1 MCIRDSIY
9 SGTVGAAVGGR
20 KLKYPP
26 IAISVASYST
36 LNIDFI
42 VNKSSEL
49 IDKIIKLP
57 AIFDGKVFNI
67 NFPDLNEKKC
77 KGIKVTGVAKRD
89 IPAKPIEVESENDNK
104 RYRYNLS
111 GKPIKESITTDADAL
126 QDGFISVSIL
136 DYGLDNPNLR
146 EKLTDFIYE

>member
-1 MCIRDSIY
+1 MCIRD
-9 SGTVGAAVGGR
+9 
-20 KLKYPP
+20 
-26 IAISVASYST
+26 
-36 LNIDFI
+36 
-42 VNKSSEL
+42 
-49 IDKIIKLP
+49 
-57 AIFDGKVFNI
+57 
-67 NFPDLNEKKC
+67 
-77 KGIKVTGVAKRD
+77 
-89 IPAKPIEVESENDNK
+89 